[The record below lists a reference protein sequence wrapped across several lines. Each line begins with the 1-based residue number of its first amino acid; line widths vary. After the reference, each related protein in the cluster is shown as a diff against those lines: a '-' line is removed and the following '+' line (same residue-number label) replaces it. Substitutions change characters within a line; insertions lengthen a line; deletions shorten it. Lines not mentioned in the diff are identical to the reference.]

1 MPAVCVVGFGE
12 VECVM
17 RAVFGNP
24 VATATEMQGQ
34 FRAGHDKIVTRK
46 FGSVA
51 KVLWPF
57 KTSAHLAA
65 IAGVDERT
73 AKRWLAGEFEPP
85 VCIILAVIDETFR
98 KQ

>member
-1 MPAVCVVGFGE
+1 
-12 VECVM
+12 M
-17 RAVFGNP
+17 RAQWGNP

-34 FRAGHDKIVTRK
+34 FDAVRDKIVTRK
-46 FGSVA
+46 FGLVA

-57 KTSAHLAA
+57 KTAAHVAALAN
-65 IAGVDERT
+65 VDERT

-85 VCIILAVIDETFR
+85 LCVILATIEETFR

>member
-1 MPAVCVVGFGE
+1 
-12 VECVM
+12 M
-17 RAVFGNP
+17 RSVFGNP
-24 VATATEMQGQ
+24 VAVATEMQGQ
-34 FRAGHDKIVTRK
+34 FDAGRDKIVTRK
-46 FGSVA
+46 FGLVA

-57 KTSAHLAA
+57 KTAAHIAA

-85 VCIILAVIDETFR
+85 LVVILATIDEIFK